1 MFFLTKPSLT
11 RVREVIAAHSNV
23 PFSYP
28 EVGATRTNPP
38 SGYTVDHN
46 RVQLGFGEDTFA
58 GAVAA
63 IRAWKQFDLGW
74 VQAAPDDT
82 PIKVDAAVAVVARH
96 MRFWSLNVSRIV
108 YVFEEQGPVEKFG
121 FAYGTLKSHVERGEE
136 RFTVE
141 WNRED
146 DSVWYDILAF
156 SRPNLS
162 LIQLG
167 KPYARVLQRRFARDS
182 LRVMRQAV
190 SPSSS
195 ATPAR

>member
-1 MFFLTKPSLT
+1 MFSLTKPSLT
-11 RVREVIAAHSNV
+11 RVREVIAAHSEV

-38 SGYTVDHN
+38 SGYTLDHN
-46 RVQLGFGEDTFA
+46 RVQLGFGEDTFT

-96 MRFWSLNVSRIV
+96 MGFWSLNVSRIV
-108 YVFEEQGPVEKFG
+108 YVMEEQGAVEKFG

-141 WNRED
+141 WNRAD

-156 SRPNLS
+156 SRPNLR
-162 LIQLG
+162 LIKLG
-167 KPYARVLQRRFARDS
+167 KPYARWLQKRFAKES
-182 LRVMRQAV
+182 LKRMLAV
-190 SPSSS
+190 VKGPVF
-195 ATPAR
+195 A

>member
-1 MFFLTKPSLT
+1 MFFLTKPSPT
-11 RVREVIAAHSNV
+11 RVREVIAAHSDM

-28 EVGATRTNPP
+28 EIGATRSNPP
-38 SGYTVDHN
+38 SGYAIDHN
-46 RVQLGFGEDTFA
+46 RVQLGSGEDTFA
-58 GAVAA
+58 RAVAA

-74 VQAAPDDT
+74 VHAAPEDT
-82 PIKVDAAVAVVARH
+82 PIKVAAAVAVVARH
-96 MRFWSLNVSRIV
+96 MGFWSLNVSRIV
-108 YVFEEQGPVEKFG
+108 YVIEEQGPIEKFG

-156 SRPNLS
+156 SRPNLM

-167 KPYARVLQRRFARDS
+167 KPYARVLQKRFAKDS
-182 LRVMRQAV
+182 LKRMTAV
-190 SPSSS
+190 VKGPVGS
-195 ATPAR
+195 